1 MIMAD
6 QKELNEKYF
15 EMQILEQQL
24 KQVNQ
29 QLLSVDNQLLE
40 LQRIKDN
47 LDDLAK
53 TKKDTELL
61 VALGGGVFSKAEL
74 KDNSTVLMNVG
85 ANIIIEK
92 DIASSKEVIN
102 NQIGQMSDVVSQL
115 EQEFQILAMN
125 SQAIQLDLQKMI
137 GEMKEAKQ

>member
-1 MIMAD
+1 MVD

-15 EMQILEQQL
+15 ELQILEQQL

-29 QLLSVDNQLLE
+29 QLLGLDNQLLE

-47 LDDLAK
+47 LDDIAS
-53 TKKDTELL
+53 TKKDTEML

-74 KDNSTVLMNVG
+74 KDSSKVLMNVG
-85 ANIIIEK
+85 SNVVIEK
-92 DIASSKEVIN
+92 DIASSKEVVDH
-102 NQIGQMSDVVSQL
+102 QIGQLNEVIKQL

-125 SQAIQLDLQKMI
+125 SQVFQQELQKI
-137 GEMKEAKQ
+137 VGEMKELKQ

>member
-1 MIMAD
+1 MAD

-15 EMQILEQQL
+15 ELQILEQQL

-29 QLLSVDNQLLE
+29 QLLSMDNQILE

-47 LDDLAK
+47 LDDITK
-53 TKKDTELL
+53 TKANTEIL

-74 KDNSTVLMNVG
+74 KDNNMVLMNVG
-85 ANIIIEK
+85 ANIIVEK
-92 DIASSKEVIN
+92 DVASSKEVIN
-102 NQIGQMSDVVSQL
+102 SQIGQVTDVIKQL

-125 SQAIQLDLQKMI
+125 SQALQLDLQSIVDKI
-137 GEMKEAKQ
+137 KKQEQ

>member
-1 MIMAD
+1 MVD

-15 EMQILEQQL
+15 ELQILEQQL

-29 QLLSVDNQLLE
+29 QLLGLDNQLLE

-47 LDDLAK
+47 LDDIAN
-53 TKKDTELL
+53 TKKDTEML

-74 KDNSTVLMNVG
+74 KDSNKVLMNVG
-85 ANIIIEK
+85 SNIVIEK
-92 DIASSKEVIN
+92 DIASSKEVVDH
-102 NQIGQMSDVVSQL
+102 QIGQVNEVVKQL

-125 SQAIQLDLQKMI
+125 SQVLQQELQKI
-137 GEMKEAKQ
+137 VGEMKELKQ

>member
-1 MIMAD
+1 MVD

-15 EMQILEQQL
+15 ELQILEQQL

-29 QLLSVDNQLLE
+29 QLLGLDNQLLE

-47 LDDLAK
+47 LDDIAS
-53 TKKDTELL
+53 TKKDTEML

-74 KDNSTVLMNVG
+74 KDSNKVLMNVG
-85 ANIIIEK
+85 SNVVIEK
-92 DIASSKEVIN
+92 DIASSKEVVDH
-102 NQIGQMSDVVSQL
+102 QIGQINEVIKQL

-125 SQAIQLDLQKMI
+125 SQVLQQELQKI
-137 GEMKEAKQ
+137 VSEMKETKQ

>member
-15 EMQILEQQL
+15 ELQILEQQL

-29 QLLSVDNQLLE
+29 QLLGMDNQLLE
-40 LQRIKDN
+40 LQRIKEN
-47 LDDLAK
+47 LDDIAN
-53 TKKDTELL
+53 TKKDTEML

-74 KDNSTVLMNVG
+74 KDSSKVLMNVG
-85 ANIIIEK
+85 SNIVIEK
-92 DIASSKEVIN
+92 DIASSKVVVDHQMGQITEVIK
-102 NQIGQMSDVVSQL
+102 QL

-125 SQAIQLDLQKMI
+125 SQVLQQDLQKLI
-137 GEMKEAKQ
+137 GEMKETKH